1 MTKPNDGGPA
11 FPRTRDTEFGDGVMD
26 NGSTGM
32 SLRAWLAGQA
42 LPAVITKGPSFSL
55 KQLEAYSEAQK
66 QALMNTMHSVW
77 AETACLAADA
87 LIAELETGHGD

>member
-11 FPRTRDTEFGDGVMD
+11 YPRPLQ
-26 NGSTGM
+26 GSLGM

-55 KQLEAYSEAQK
+55 KQLETYTEEQK
-66 QALMNTMHSVW
+66 QALMSTLHSVW
-77 AETACLAADA
+77 AEAACKAADA
-87 LIAELETGHGD
+87 LITELETGHGD

>member
-11 FPRTRDTEFGDGVMD
+11 FPRCNEIHEGIDYGRG
-26 NGSTGM
+26 GM

-55 KQLEAYSEAQK
+55 QQLETYTEAQK
-66 QALMNTMHSVW
+66 QALMSTLHSVW

-87 LIAELETGHGD
+87 LITQLETGHGD

>member
-11 FPRTRDTEFGDGVMD
+11 FPVDLDFTNYHTKSE
-26 NGSTGM
+26 GM

-55 KQLEAYSEAQK
+55 KQLESYTEAQK
-66 QALMNTMHSVW
+66 QALMSTLHSVW

-87 LIAELETGHGD
+87 LIAELEAGHGD